1 MLMILLQNAKCVKW
15 VIIQVQ
21 LLKVIVL
28 PVLNILSIVGNMKM
42 KLENVLHLEM
52 LWKLI
57 ELSNVYQLFHL
68 VIVQNLILMI
78 LLFVLNVM
86 KKNFIWWVALDK
98 QQVFVVDII
107 VIQVQVK
114 ILLLNVLLMHLIQI
128 VKNMNIMAQQVVIY
142 VKLVMQV
149 I

>member
-1 MLMILLQNAKCVKW
+1 MILLQNAKCVKW
-15 VIIQVQ
+15 VTIQVQ

-28 PVLNILSIVGNMKM
+28 PVPNILSIVGNMKM
-42 KLENVLHLEM
+42 KLQIVLHLEM

-57 ELSNVYQLFHL
+57 ELNNVYQLFHL
-68 VIVQNLILMI
+68 VIVQNSILVI

-86 KKNFIWWVALDK
+86 KKNFIWWVALNK
-98 QQVFVVDII
+98 QQVFVADII

-128 VKNMNIMAQQVVIY
+128 VKNMNIMVQQVVIY

>member
-1 MLMILLQNAKCVKW
+1 MILLQNAKCVKW
-15 VIIQVQ
+15 VTIQVQ

-28 PVLNILSIVGNMKM
+28 PVPNILSIVGNMKM
-42 KLENVLHLEM
+42 KLQIVLHLEM

-57 ELSNVYQLFHL
+57 ELNNVYQLFHL
-68 VIVQNLILMI
+68 VIVQNSILVI

-128 VKNMNIMAQQVVIY
+128 VKNMNIMVQQVVIY

>member
-1 MLMILLQNAKCVKW
+1 MILLQNAKCVKW

-42 KLENVLHLEM
+42 KLKNVLHLEM

-57 ELSNVYQLFHL
+57 ELNNVYSLFHL
-68 VIVQNLILMI
+68 VIVQNSILVI

-86 KKNFIWWVALDK
+86 KKNFIWWVALNK

-128 VKNMNIMAQQVVIY
+128 VKNMNLILQQVVIY